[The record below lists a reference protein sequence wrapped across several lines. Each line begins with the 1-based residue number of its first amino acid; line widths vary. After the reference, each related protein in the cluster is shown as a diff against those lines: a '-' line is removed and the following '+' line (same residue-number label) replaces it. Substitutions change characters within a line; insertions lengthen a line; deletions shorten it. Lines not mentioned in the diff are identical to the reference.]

1 MSILRRLYNVARG
14 NLMVKGKQPVRAEP
28 DDLAPKASGQRPPPS
43 TEPEPP
49 PVDVTHPDEDPL
61 ERKPKKRRL

>member
-14 NLMVKGKQPVRAEP
+14 SLMVKGKQPVRVEP
-28 DDLAPKASGQRPPPS
+28 DDLAPKPAAQRSEPPS
-43 TEPEPP
+43 EPDAPA
-49 PVDVTHPDEDPL
+49 VDITHPDDDPL